1 MEVGGIVIG
10 NLLLELPEE
19 EEEVEANYTTLTL
32 VL

>member
-1 MEVGGIVIG
+1 MEIGGIVVG
-10 NLLLELPEE
+10 NLLLELPE